1 MQAGLTRVIIVDYL
15 EELTCEFDVVSV
27 VSLLLNRVLVLLE
40 PATDLVHQEEL
51 RFRVAE
57 QVEKLNRWFSPFD
70 DIIKALVGFLE
81 AFKGRVII
89 YIREPLAI
97 KLILESFQSVSELGP
112 RWYIFGTLTN
122 FMVGL
127 FTVFT
132 GATRV
137 LSVQALLLLRLLLFF
152 SFDLLCGVRV

>member
-15 EELTCEFDVVSV
+15 EELTCKFYVVSV
-27 VSLLLNRVLVLLE
+27 VRLLLSRVLVILE

-57 QVEKLNRWFSPFD
+57 QVEKLNRWLSPFD

-89 YIREPLAI
+89 YVREPLAI
-97 KLILESFQSVSELGP
+97 KLILESFQSISELRS
-112 RWYIFGTLTN
+112 RWHILGTLT
-122 FMVGL
+122 
-127 FTVFT
+127 
-132 GATRV
+132 
-137 LSVQALLLLRLLLFF
+137 
-152 SFDLLCGVRV
+152 